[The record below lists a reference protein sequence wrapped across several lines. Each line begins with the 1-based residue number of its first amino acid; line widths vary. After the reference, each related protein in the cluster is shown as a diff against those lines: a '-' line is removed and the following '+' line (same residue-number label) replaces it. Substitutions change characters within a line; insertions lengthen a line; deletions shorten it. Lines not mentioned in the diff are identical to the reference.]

1 MSAVELPYEGRRSEV
16 SGTIL
21 VAIFP
26 QEKIDPMRILD
37 PAGEA
42 QFFETVLRCV
52 ADGVF
57 TVDNNWRITS
67 FNRAAER
74 ITGVPVD
81 RAIGKR
87 CSEVFHSDLCER
99 GCPIRET
106 LESGLEV
113 IDRPAR
119 ILTRRG
125 RSVPIS
131 VSSAVLRGEDGTL
144 MGAVE
149 TFRDLSTIEQLR
161 REIRSQYTFEDIIGK
176 SEAFQKIFAILPDIA
191 ASESTVLIEGP
202 SGSGKEL
209 MARAVHNLSPRRKRP
224 YVVVNCGALPP
235 TLFESELFGY
245 KRGAFTDAK
254 QDKPGLIT
262 RAEGGT
268 IFLDEIGDLPQE
280 TQMKLLR
287 LLQEREY
294 NPLGAVETRHAD
306 VRVVAATNRDL
317 SQMVS
322 QGKFRDDL
330 YFRLAVVRMTIPP
343 LARRRQDIPLLI
355 EHFIRRFN
363 AKKGK
368 RIEGVTPPVMEILMR
383 HPLPGNVRELENVIE
398 YCFVLCHNGV
408 IDVKHLP
415 DDLQGAEVAPG
426 AGESRKTMD
435 PIQASEADAIREA
448 LEQNQGSRSLTAE
461 SLQMSR
467 TTLWRKLK
475 KYGLDPR
482 DFGSTD

>member
-1 MSAVELPYEGRRSEV
+1 
-16 SGTIL
+16 
-21 VAIFP
+21 
-26 QEKIDPMRILD
+26 MRILD

-57 TVDNNWRITS
+57 TVDTNWRITS

-87 CSEVFHSDLCER
+87 CSEIFHSDLCER

-106 LESGLEV
+106 LETGLEI
-113 IDRPAR
+113 IDRSAR

-125 RSVPIS
+125 RSIPIS
-131 VSSAVLRGEDGTL
+131 VSSAVLRAEDGTL
-144 MGAVE
+144 LGAVE

-191 ASESTVLIEGP
+191 TSESTVLIEGP

-209 MARAVHNLSPRRKRP
+209 LAQAVHNLSPRRKRP
-224 YVVVNCGALPP
+224 YVVVNCGTLPP
-235 TLFESELFGY
+235 NLFESELFGY

-262 RAEGGT
+262 KAEGGT
-268 IFLDEIGDLPQE
+268 IFLDEIGDLPPE
-280 TQMKLLR
+280 TQVKLLR

-294 NPLGAVETRHAD
+294 HPLGGVDTRHAD
-306 VRVVAATNRDL
+306 VRIVAATNRNL
-317 SQMVS
+317 SEMVS
-322 QGKFRDDL
+322 NGQFRDDL

-355 EHFIRRFN
+355 EHFVRRFN

-368 RIEGVTPPVMEILMR
+368 RIEGLTPAVMEILMR

-398 YCFVLCHNGV
+398 YCFVLCHNGL
-408 IDVKHLP
+408 IDIRHLP
-415 DDLQGAEVAPG
+415 DDLQEGVGAPG
-426 AGESRKTMD
+426 EVEPNRVMA

-448 LEQNQGSRSLTAE
+448 LERNGGSRSLTAQE
-461 SLQMSR
+461 LQMSR
-467 TTLWRKLK
+467 TTLWRRLK
-475 KYGLDPR
+475 KYGIDPET
-482 DFGSTD
+482 FE